1 MRKHIEKRP
10 EENPIYH
17 NTYKLLKN
25 YRDARWS
32 LEVAVQQLR
41 GEFQLE
47 YGEDIQEF
55 LESMYVAGADLAGTE
70 IESRARSIER
80 TRKMLQLID
89 SSVELLRTK
98 HKMGEIYYWVLY
110 YAFLSPQQLEDV
122 ESILEKL
129 QPHMHN
135 ISRRTYYLRRDAAIE
150 ALGSILWG
158 YTSRDC
164 IEVLEKFFPE
174 KQSG

>member
-1 MRKHIEKRP
+1 MSKQIEKRP
-10 EENPIYH
+10 EENPVYH

-32 LEVAVQQLR
+32 LEVAVQQIR
-41 GEFQLE
+41 CQFQLE
-47 YGEDIQEF
+47 YGEDINEF
-55 LESMYVAGADLAGTE
+55 LESLYIAGADWGGTE
-70 IESRARSIER
+70 IESRARNIER
-80 TRKMLQLID
+80 SRKMLQLID
-89 SSVELLRTK
+89 SSVELLRKK
-98 HKMGEIYYWVLY
+98 HKFGEIYYGVLY

-135 ISRRTYYLRRDAAIE
+135 ISRRTYYLRSDEAID
-150 ALGSILWG
+150 ALGAVFGG

-164 IEVLEKFFPE
+164 LDVLEKFFPAE
-174 KQSG
+174 